1 MATKNYDNIR
11 VYGDLESEV
20 YLGPKGTV
28 LPDGTTLDPTSL
40 DPALEAMGWLSEDGV
55 SLAVEANSEKFRGW
69 QGGSV
74 LRTKVTTTDKTIT
87 MQALEETPGVTALY
101 YDHGAVEYSGIG
113 AAAIARVDLPESI
126 GTVERAGVFRFV
138 DDDVEKW
145 LVCPLVQVTGRG
157 TVAHQ
162 NTSMTIYEF
171 TLEVIGPAYLLTNA
185 PAFIEG
191 APQV

>member
-20 YLGPKGTV
+20 YFGPKGTV
-28 LPDGTTLDPTSL
+28 LPDGDSLDPETL
-40 DPALEAMGWLSEDGV
+40 DPALEAIGWLSEDGV
-55 SLAVEANSEKFRGW
+55 SLALEANSEKFRGW

-87 MQALEETPGVTALY
+87 MQALEETPGVTELY
-101 YDHGAVEYSGIG
+101 FNHGAPTYTGIG
-113 AAAIARVDLPESI
+113 PAAIARIDLPESV
-126 GTVERAGVFRFV
+126 GTVERAAVFRFV

-171 TLEVIGPAYLLTNA
+171 TLEIIGEAWLLTNA
-185 PAFIEG
+185 PAYIEG
-191 APQV
+191 APQA